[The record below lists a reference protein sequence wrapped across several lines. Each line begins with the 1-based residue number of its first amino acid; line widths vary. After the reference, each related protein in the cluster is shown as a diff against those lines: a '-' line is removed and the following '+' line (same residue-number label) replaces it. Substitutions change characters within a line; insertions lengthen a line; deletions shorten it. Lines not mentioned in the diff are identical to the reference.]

1 MARPYAGS
9 GLVVA
14 DSAPR
19 SGADDV
25 SGSSAQPSD
34 VETSQQNNPRLIGD
48 SDAIR
53 RLREKLASIGPT
65 PCNVLVNGETGTGK
79 ELVAQEI
86 HRLGGSEKPYV
97 CVECS
102 SLCDTLFESQMFGHV
117 KGSFTGATS
126 DTLGFIRAA
135 HGGTLVL
142 DEVGEINITLQAKL
156 LRCLE
161 THSVVPVGKTKPVP
175 VQVRVVA
182 VTHRE
187 LGEMVRNGTF
197 REDLYYRINVVQV
210 STTPLRSRPSDIDQI
225 VWHYSNVFSASYNR
239 PKLTF
244 DREAWTLI
252 KQYSW
257 PGNVRELINTIEQL
271 YATCHTPTV
280 RADQLPTR
288 MRDASPT
295 ERLSLGGVIPLD
307 LAERIL
313 VERALRS
320 SRGNQARAAQM
331 LGIERRRMYRLVR
344 HHGLRAL
351 IHKTTTGD

>member
-1 MARPYAGS
+1 M
-9 GLVVA
+9 
-14 DSAPR
+14 
-19 SGADDV
+19 
-25 SGSSAQPSD
+25 
-34 VETSQQNNPRLIGD
+34 
-48 SDAIR
+48 R
-53 RLREKLASIGPT
+53 RLREQLGSIGPT
-65 PCNVLVNGETGTGK
+65 PCNVLITGETGTGK
-79 ELVAQEI
+79 ELVAREL

-102 SLCDTLFESQMFGHV
+102 SLCDTLFEFQMFGHV
-117 KGSFTGATS
+117 KGSFTGATN

-175 VQVRVVA
+175 VQIRVIA
-182 VTHRE
+182 VTHRD
-187 LGEMVRNGTF
+187 LSEMVQNATF

-210 STTPLRSRPSDIDQI
+210 STTPVRTRPSDIDLI
-225 VWHYSNVFSASYNR
+225 VQHYSDLFSATYDR

-244 DREAWTLI
+244 SREAWALM
-252 KQYSW
+252 KRYSW

-271 YATCHTPTV
+271 YAAFQGPTV
-280 RADQLPTR
+280 CAEHLPTK
-288 MRDASPT
+288 MKDAGPA
-295 ERLSLGGVIPLD
+295 ERLNFGGVIPLD

-320 SRGNQARAAQM
+320 SHGNQARAAQM

-344 HHGLRAL
+344 HHGLCAL
-351 IHKTTTGD
+351 TRKPTTGA